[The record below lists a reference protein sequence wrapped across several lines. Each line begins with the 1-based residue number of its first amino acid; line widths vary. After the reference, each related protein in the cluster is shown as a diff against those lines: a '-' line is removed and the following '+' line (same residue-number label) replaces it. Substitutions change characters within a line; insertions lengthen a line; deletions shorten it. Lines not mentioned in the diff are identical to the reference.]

1 MYKAVAFR
9 YWTGRCIL
17 MALFTDSI
25 TIYNKTTSSWSRT
38 VVDGVQW
45 SDKADRI
52 NNNGR
57 VKVDPYAT
65 ITFPQGT
72 YEGIRLDPR
81 QDEDAI
87 LYGVVPDM
95 PNTTSFRLS
104 DVIKCNKGGIIQS
117 VNDNSNRD
125 YLKNIKV
132 TVGK

>member
-1 MYKAVAFR
+1 
-9 YWTGRCIL
+9 
-17 MALFTDSI
+17 MAHFTDTV

-38 VVDGVQW
+38 VVEGVQW

-57 VKVDPYAT
+57 IKVDPYAT
-65 ITFPQGT
+65 ITFPEGT
-72 YEGIRLDPR
+72 YEGLRLDPR

-87 LYGVVPDM
+87 LLGVVPDM
-95 PNTTSFRLS
+95 PSTSSTSSFKLS
-104 DVIKCNKGGIIQS
+104 EVIKRNRGGVIQS

>member
-1 MYKAVAFR
+1 
-9 YWTGRCIL
+9 
-17 MALFTDSI
+17 MALFTDTV

-38 VVDGVQW
+38 VVEGVQW
-45 SDKADRI
+45 SDKADRL

-57 VKVDPYAT
+57 VKVDPHAT
-65 ITFPQGT
+65 ITFPEGT
-72 YEGIRLDPR
+72 YEGLRLDPS

-87 LYGVVPDM
+87 LLGVVPDM
-95 PNTTSFRLS
+95 PSTSSASVFKLTE
-104 DVIKCNKGGIIQS
+104 VIRRNKGGVIQS